1 MVDGSVISLSGHS
14 ERRSDMER
22 EMRRKDRKIGE
33 AEALEILKNGEY
45 GILST
50 VGEDGIPYGV
60 PMSYAWVDG
69 RICFHCAKGKGHK
82 FENLMYCPQVCFTV
96 VGATEVLPA
105 EFGTNYESVIV
116 FGTAQ
121 RLEGEEKQKGLE
133 GLIEKY
139 SSQYREAGMEYIA
152 KSGIATDVFAI
163 RPERISGKAR
173 RK

>member
-1 MVDGSVISLSGHS
+1 
-14 ERRSDMER
+14 MER
-22 EMRRKDRKIGE
+22 EMRRKDRKVGE
-33 AEALEILKNGEY
+33 AETLEILKNGEY

-60 PMSYAWVDG
+60 PISYAWVDG
-69 RICFHCAKGKGHK
+69 KIFFHCAKGKGHK
-82 FENLMYCPQVCFTV
+82 FENLMHSSQVCFTV

-105 EFGTNYESVIV
+105 EFGTKYESVIV

-133 GLIEKY
+133 GLIDKY
-139 SSQYREAGMEYIA
+139 SSQHREAGMEYIA
-152 KSGIATDVFAI
+152 KAGVATDVFVI
-163 RPERISGKAR
+163 QPDRISGKAR